1 LCLKNYFFKVVDED
15 TPPPEPAD
23 NALQDP
29 VPNAINFEPQPD
41 EASLPAPGGEP
52 MLEGSE
58 PMPEGGETM
67 PEGGE
72 PMPEGGEPMLE
83 SSEPIPDG
91 SEPLTEVSEPIS
103 KEQVIVE
110 EQQDQT
116 ENENNKLEE
125 TFITKKTEE
134 ALENDANG
142 VKSEE

>member
-1 LCLKNYFFKVVDED
+1 MVDED

-58 PMPEGGETM
+58 PMPEGGE
-67 PEGGE
+67 
-72 PMPEGGEPMLE
+72 PMPEEGKPMLE

>member
-1 LCLKNYFFKVVDED
+1 MVDED

-52 MLEGSE
+52 MLEGS
-58 PMPEGGETM
+58 
-67 PEGGE
+67 E